1 MVKDKGADM
10 NFDASSSRGT
20 TDKKPFLGLVYL
32 ETLYL
37 TFQISKQLSSQKHRA
52 KEFKNK
58 NYSSF

>member
-10 NFDASSSRGT
+10 NFDASSIKGT

-37 TFQISKQLSSQKHRA
+37 TFQISKQLSSTEAPSKRIQK
-52 KEFKNK
+52 
-58 NYSSF
+58 

>member
-10 NFDASSSRGT
+10 NFDASSSKGT

-37 TFQISKQLSSQKHRA
+37 TFQISKQLSSTEAPSKRIQK
-52 KEFKNK
+52 
-58 NYSSF
+58 